1 MRAREY
7 DAIIVGASFAG
18 LAVARELWG
27 EVLLLDR
34 HEVGSHQTSAC
45 GTPLWVPQA
54 LGVGESVLQ
63 VHRHVVV
70 HAPSRTVTFDLSDA
84 PYCTFDYGK
93 FSRGLLEQ
101 SRARFL
107 RTSVIWFADSAVE
120 TTEGRFRAPCLVD
133 CSGWQG
139 VLVDAANE
147 GVPPGPAKS
156 FGLETETD
164 YRGEALYFWANPER
178 FREGVAWLFPTGR
191 GSRVGLAS
199 YLGRTKLKGALQ
211 RFVGD
216 LAASPTAYHGTY
228 FPSGLGAATAGQIFV
243 VGDAAGHCL
252 PFTAEGIRPA
262 LYFGQECGRLLQRVI
277 ERAMSL
283 DRALQEYRRRVEAY
297 RWAYRLLALAQWAVI
312 HMPDRWLGPL
322 AEFAAHPRIMPRWW
336 PRYSRFGSLRAPGL
350 LAGTLAKGRSTA

>member
-18 LAVARELWG
+18 LAVARELRG
-27 EVLLLDR
+27 GGAPARPARGGFPPDLRLR
-34 HEVGSHQTSAC
+34 HPAVGSPSPRC
-45 GTPLWVPQA
+45 GR
-54 LGVGESVLQ
+54 E
-63 VHRHVVV
+63 R
-70 HAPSRTVTFDLSDA
+70 APGPPARRRPPALSDA

-211 RFVGD
+211 RFV
-216 LAASPTAYHGTY
+216 
-228 FPSGLGAATAGQIFV
+228 
-243 VGDAAGHCL
+243 
-252 PFTAEGIRPA
+252 RP
-262 LYFGQECGRLLQRVI
+262 R
-277 ERAMSL
+277 
-283 DRALQEYRRRVEAY
+283 
-297 RWAYRLLALAQWAVI
+297 
-312 HMPDRWLGPL
+312 
-322 AEFAAHPRIMPRWW
+322 
-336 PRYSRFGSLRAPGL
+336 
-350 LAGTLAKGRSTA
+350 

>member
-1 MRAREY
+1 MR
-7 DAIIVGASFAG
+7 
-18 LAVARELWG
+18 
-27 EVLLLDR
+27 
-34 HEVGSHQTSAC
+34 
-45 GTPLWVPQA
+45 
-54 LGVGESVLQ
+54 
-63 VHRHVVV
+63 
-70 HAPSRTVTFDLSDA
+70 
-84 PYCTFDYGK
+84 
-93 FSRGLLEQ
+93 

-107 RTSVIWFADSAVE
+107 RTSVIGLAAGAVE

-139 VLVDAANE
+139 VLVDAADQ

-156 FGLETETD
+156 FGL
-164 YRGEALYFWANPER
+164 
-178 FREGVAWLFPTGR
+178 
-191 GSRVGLAS
+191 
-199 YLGRTKLKGALQ
+199 
-211 RFVGD
+211 
-216 LAASPTAYHGTY
+216 
-228 FPSGLGAATAGQIFV
+228 GAATAGRIFV

-277 ERAMSL
+277 EGAMSL